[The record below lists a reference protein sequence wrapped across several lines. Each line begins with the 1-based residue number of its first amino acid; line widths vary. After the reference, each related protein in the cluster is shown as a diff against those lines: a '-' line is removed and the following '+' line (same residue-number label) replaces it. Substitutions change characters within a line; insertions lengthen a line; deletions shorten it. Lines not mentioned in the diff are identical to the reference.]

1 MLICVKVSVPVI
13 MLAFSTKLQPKG
25 TSKHSD
31 FKWDARVCFLS
42 LPPDQNVEIQIS
54 TLAAGAAQLWRLPP
68 PLPSKSSHVITS
80 QQSTKRIPP
89 SVRLFPRIMFVSAE
103 THYMVAL
110 RVLYW
115 KQRNTKNQRRQ
126 KTSIKAK
133 RKDS

>member
-1 MLICVKVSVPVI
+1 MPIENLKHILFLSVLVCVKVSVPVI

-25 TSKHSD
+25 SPELPVSKYSD

-68 PLPSKSSHVITS
+68 PVPSKSSHVITS

-89 SVRLFPRIMFVSAE
+89 SERLLSLKHFFKSW
-103 THYMVAL
+103 
-110 RVLYW
+110 LYQLKHSLW
-115 KQRNTKNQRRQ
+115 WL
-126 KTSIKAK
+126 
-133 RKDS
+133 